1 MEIKSSFFGE
11 QTIDPSTI
19 ISFPNG
25 IPGFEDQTRFKLF
38 HQEGENPL
46 IFWLQS
52 LDDES
57 LAFSVAQPSIF
68 NIDYNFELNDTE
80 EATLGIEDVAD
91 TLILILL
98 HKDTSDQSTIKGS
111 IKSPLVINSAK
122 RIGLQKVLIQVDQNI
137 TLADDISSETNEISN
152 TSFLHNISECKLL
165 KSIKTY
171 FSK

>member
-25 IPGFEDQTRFKLF
+25 IPGFENQTRFKLF
-38 HQEGENPL
+38 HQEGGNPL

-57 LAFSVAQPSIF
+57 LIFSVAQPSMF
-68 NIDYNFELNDTE
+68 NINYNFVLNDAE
-80 EATLGIEDVAD
+80 EATLGIEDTAD
-91 TLILILL
+91 ALILIILL
-98 HKDTSDQSTIKGS
+98 KDESDQPTVKGS

-122 RIGLQKVLIQVDQNI
+122 KIGLQKVLTQVEQSI
-137 TLADDISSETNEISN
+137 TLTDVSNEIN
-152 TSFLHNISECKLL
+152 VSE
-165 KSIKTY
+165 SA
-171 FSK
+171 

>member
-19 ISFPNG
+19 INFPNG

-38 HQEGENPL
+38 HQEGDNPL

-57 LAFSVAQPSIF
+57 VIFSVAQPSVF
-68 NIDYNFELNDTE
+68 NINYDFVLNDEE
-80 EATLGIEDVAD
+80 EALLGIEDIAD
-91 TLILILL
+91 TLILIIL
-98 HKDTSDQSTIKGS
+98 HKASPDQPTIKGS

-122 RIGLQKVLIQVDQNI
+122 RVGLQKVLTQVDQTI
-137 TLADDISSETNEISN
+137 TLTDVSNEINVAESA
-152 TSFLHNISECKLL
+152 
-165 KSIKTY
+165 
-171 FSK
+171 

>member
-38 HQEGENPL
+38 HQEGGNPL

-57 LAFSVAQPSIF
+57 LIFSVAQPSMF
-68 NIDYNFELNDTE
+68 NINYNFVLSDVE
-80 EATLGIEDVAD
+80 EATLGIEDTAD
-91 TLILILL
+91 ALILIILL
-98 HKDTSDQSTIKGS
+98 KDESDQPTVKGS

-122 RIGLQKVLIQVDQNI
+122 KIGLQKVLTQVEQSI
-137 TLADDISSETNEISN
+137 TLTDVSNEIN
-152 TSFLHNISECKLL
+152 VSE
-165 KSIKTY
+165 SA
-171 FSK
+171 